1 MPRDGLT
8 TSMITLLFC
17 KDTSSKTNKK
27 KPKCWQRTRVS
38 FPFSQVKQHF
48 IGRIKVDFE
57 RGSLPF
63 SCPVLVSI
71 HNSVCRHGV
80 CVRTCKE
87 QRESFPRLLFSFSRL
102 LQKGNESPYIA
113 MSIDLFR
120 TTWRLGASSS
130 VAARNIR
137 HAVRQNMWSLYFG
150 VDHWCN
156 NLCTHGAMAYYLS
169 WAQSFHGS
177 RLWRKMY
184 AHTLARYTITK

>member
-17 KDTSSKTNKK
+17 KDTSSKTSKK

-113 MSIDLFR
+113 MSIDPFR
-120 TTWRLGASSS
+120 TTWRPRASSS
-130 VAARNIR
+130 CPWQPIYTTRSPTKHVKPLFRRRPLMQQLVHTWRDGILF
-137 HAVRQNMWSLYFG
+137 VVGTTFSWKPSL
-150 VDHWCN
+150 
-156 NLCTHGAMAYYLS
+156 T
-169 WAQSFHGS
+169 
-177 RLWRKMY
+177 
-184 AHTLARYTITK
+184 